1 MPVPPRGPQ
10 RVALSSYEPS
20 ASASSRDRDIMID
33 REMVAALRRVE
44 PDRMLGAWFAPPAIR
59 PALILIYALDHE
71 LARARA
77 VTSSGPMALIR
88 LQWWREVVEGAD
100 RRHPVALAL
109 RAALD
114 QGVLD
119 QADLLGLI
127 EAREAEAEPITDYA
141 AFIRYVE
148 GTAGA
153 VMRIGGALLGAA
165 VADAASLQRLGTGCG
180 IAFLLRATPRLR
192 AQGRDLWPEDGT
204 GIDQL
209 AGLARTLL
217 ATPTPRVALAATL
230 PAILARRDLA
240 RVKFSGVGFVEDG
253 RNKAVPLRGL
263 GDRLAVITAGL
274 LGRVGPSP
282 GGESDDMKE

>member
-1 MPVPPRGPQ
+1 MLSPPREPR
-10 RVALSSYEPS
+10 RVALTSYEPS
-20 ASASSRDRDIMID
+20 ASASTRDRDLMLDRSMIA
-33 REMVAALRRVE
+33 RLRRTE
-44 PDRMLGAWFAPPAIR
+44 PDRMLGVWFAPPALR
-59 PALILIYALDHE
+59 APLILLYAFDHE

-88 LQWWREVVEGAD
+88 LHWWREVVEGAD
-100 RRHPVALAL
+100 RRHPLALAL

-114 QGVLD
+114 QGVLG
-119 QADLLGLI
+119 QEDLLGLI
-127 EAREAEAEPITDYA
+127 AAREAEAEPIEDEA

-153 VMRIGGALLGAA
+153 VMRIGGMLLGAA
-165 VADAASLQRLGTGCG
+165 DSDAVALQRLGTGCG
-180 IAFLLRATPRLR
+180 VALLLRATPRLR
-192 AQGRDLWPEDGT
+192 ALGRDLLPEDGT
-204 GIDQL
+204 RPDQL
-209 AGLARTLL
+209 AAIARPLL

-240 RVKFSGVGFVEDG
+240 RVKFSGVGFAEDE
-253 RNKAVPLRGL
+253 RNRAVPLRGL
-263 GDRLAVITAGL
+263 GDRLAVIRAGL